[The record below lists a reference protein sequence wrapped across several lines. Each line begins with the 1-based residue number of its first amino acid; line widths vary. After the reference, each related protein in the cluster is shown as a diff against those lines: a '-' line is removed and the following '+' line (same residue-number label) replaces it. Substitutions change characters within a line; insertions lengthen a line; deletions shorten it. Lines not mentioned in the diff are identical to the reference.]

1 MFNAKEYKAKYYQE
15 HKECS
20 RELRRQWNINNPER
34 YRASYT
40 ETPEKKEHRRRRLIE
55 KKYGLSYKDWEGL
68 WYSQDGRCAICDKFI
83 DDLKD
88 ICIDHN
94 HKTGEIRGLL
104 CKECNLGI
112 GCFLDDPELTKL
124 ATEYLKSFTD

>member
-1 MFNAKEYKAKYYQE
+1 MINKKEYGKQYYQE
-15 HKECS
+15 HKERS

-34 YRASYT
+34 YKASYT
-40 ETPEKKEHRRRRLIE
+40 ETPEKKEQRRRRLIK

-68 WYSQDGRCAICDKFI
+68 WYSQSGRCAICNKFI
-83 DDLKD
+83 DDPKD

-94 HKTGEIRGLL
+94 HKTSKIRGLL

-112 GCFLDDPELTKL
+112 GCFFDNPELTKL
-124 ATEYLKSFTD
+124 ATEYLKNVTD